1 MKMIKRILTLCL
13 ALALVPAVAAGEPE
27 AEMSLLAINVRKA
40 DCLLLRY
47 ADKAYLIDTGSVE
60 SWGAVS
66 AALKANGITA
76 LDGVILTH
84 TDKDHAGGIYALATS
99 SIAVGTWYASA
110 YFCGVREKNHPAVLA
125 AAMRGEEVVWLKSG
139 DSLPFADGKLSVL
152 GPTQYFSDKENNNS
166 LVLYAEA
173 AGGSILLAGD
183 MEEPEEQL
191 LLQAGLVPRADVLK
205 VGNHAE
211 GDATSEAFVRAVQPR
226 IAVISTNSEDEPDT
240 PSKRV
245 LKLLKAAGAQI
256 ALTENA
262 AGGVLV
268 TVKSGALNGKLV
280 AWEIPDRVDGV
291 VLSAKDNEADTVTL
305 RNTGSATV
313 DLSGWYVLSERG
325 TEIYVLPEGTL
336 LEAGASLTVGTLT
349 TKAETEFVWPDKNVW
364 HDTKDDPAGLYDVY
378 GRLISHID

>member
-13 ALALVPAVAAGEPE
+13 ALALMPAVAAGEPE

-47 ADKAYLIDTGSVE
+47 ADKAYLIDTGSAE

-110 YFCGVREKNHPAVLA
+110 YFCEVREKNHPAVLA

-191 LLQAGLVPRADVLK
+191 LLQAGLVPHADVLK

-211 GDATSEAFVRAVQPR
+211 GDATSEAFVRAVQPK

-268 TVKSGALNGKLV
+268 TVHSGALYGKLV

-291 VLSAKDNEADTVTL
+291 ILSAKDNEADTVTL
-305 RNTGSATV
+305 RNTGSGTV
-313 DLSGWYVLSERG
+313 DISGWYVLSERG
-325 TEIYVLPEGTL
+325 SEIFVLPEGTL

-349 TKAETEFVWPDKNVW
+349 TKAETELVWPDKNVW

>member
-125 AAMRGEEVVWLKSG
+125 AAMRG
-139 DSLPFADGKLSVL
+139 
-152 GPTQYFSDKENNNS
+152 
-166 LVLYAEA
+166 
-173 AGGSILLAGD
+173 
-183 MEEPEEQL
+183 
-191 LLQAGLVPRADVLK
+191 
-205 VGNHAE
+205 
-211 GDATSEAFVRAVQPR
+211 
-226 IAVISTNSEDEPDT
+226 
-240 PSKRV
+240 
-245 LKLLKAAGAQI
+245 
-256 ALTENA
+256 
-262 AGGVLV
+262 
-268 TVKSGALNGKLV
+268 
-280 AWEIPDRVDGV
+280 
-291 VLSAKDNEADTVTL
+291 
-305 RNTGSATV
+305 
-313 DLSGWYVLSERG
+313 
-325 TEIYVLPEGTL
+325 
-336 LEAGASLTVGTLT
+336 
-349 TKAETEFVWPDKNVW
+349 
-364 HDTKDDPAGLYDVY
+364 
-378 GRLISHID
+378 